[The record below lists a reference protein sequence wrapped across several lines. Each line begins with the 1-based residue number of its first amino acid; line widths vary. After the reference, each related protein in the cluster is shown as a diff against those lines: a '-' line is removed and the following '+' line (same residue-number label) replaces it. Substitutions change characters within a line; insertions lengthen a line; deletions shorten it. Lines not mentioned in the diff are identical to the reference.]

1 MDKRMKIINPDNIE
15 LKGIALRFFNGV
27 NNGDDEIVM
36 YINMSNDYKDYTFT
50 TDNST
55 IKLQRVDEHT
65 YKVI

>member
-1 MDKRMKIINPDNIE
+1 MKIINPDNIE